1 MLKLGIIG
9 TGEAAQRLHLP
20 ALRQISNIEI
30 TAVSDTDL
38 DKARDLSYPVRQVW
52 ELLEDA
58 SIEAVA
64 ILTPPATHASILSN
78 AILRGKHIFIE
89 KPLADSELEIR
100 EMMRMALRSKGKIT
114 VGHNQ
119 RCHRLSL
126 AAREKIRAGAL
137 GTVRAVTMHWTGPA
151 SIPEDPNLLDV
162 GVHQLDLVSW
172 LCDSRIEGT
181 TVERHGPSSCV
192 QGRLQSGVL
201 FHCFWSKTLHLQDE
215 VQIHGSAGTL
225 RFSLSSSKQ
234 LEESGN
240 SRGGQNVF
248 AGALQF
254 GSQLRQMAR
263 VVQAG
268 GDWKESYRTQWQN
281 FYESVKNNTPVTCS
295 VGDAAEAALRCL
307 AL

>member
-9 TGEAAQRLHLP
+9 TGDVAQHLHLP
-20 ALRQISNIEI
+20 ALRRIPNIQIC
-30 TAVSDTDL
+30 AVSDSDP
-38 DKARDLSYPVRQVW
+38 DKAHDWNYPVRQVW

-64 ILTPPATHASILSN
+64 ILTPASTHASILSN

-100 EMMRMALRSKGKIT
+100 EMLRMALRSRGKIT
-114 VGHNQ
+114 VGHNH
-119 RCHRLSL
+119 RCHRL
-126 AAREKIRAGAL
+126 AVEARERMRTGRLGTIRAI
-137 GTVRAVTMHWTGPA
+137 TMRWTGPV
-151 SIPEDPNLLDV
+151 SNPDDPGLLDV

-181 TVERHGPSSCV
+181 SMDRQGPTSCV

-201 FHCFWSKTLHLQDE
+201 FHCFWSKSQLLHDE
-215 VQIHGSAGTL
+215 VLIHGSGRTL
-225 RFSLSSSKQ
+225 RFSLSASKQ
-234 LEESGN
+234 LEVLGGGGSFQ
-240 SRGGQNVF
+240 SRMQEI
-248 AGALQF
+248 AQF
-254 GSQLRQMAR
+254 GSQLTQLAR

-268 GDWKESYRTQWQN
+268 GDWKDSYRKQWLN